1 MTQEKCMSSVA
12 TLDERIRI
20 RAYHL
25 WEQDGRPAGRDAEFW
40 ERAREL
46 IAMEDNPTAGQL
58 PNPMKKGPPGP
69 AQPVEP
75 IEAVENQGE
84 FPDRFTDQGEKQ
96 QAPRRRRRKTQ
107 SPAKPPTKQG

>member
-46 IAMEDNPTAGQL
+46 IAIEDNPTAGQL
-58 PNPMKKGPPGP
+58 PNPMRKGPPGP

-96 QAPRRRRRKTQ
+96 QAPRRSRRKTQ